1 MPVSAEKRLKND
13 AGDLAIT
20 LKGSLEDGGNEGK
33 AMKGYAV
40 CYNDKALAF
49 SGKMPFTLEA
59 YVYPEDT
66 VASTPIITKGND
78 EWKCTESYGL
88 QRKVF
93 FNQETGDP
101 VEDYL
106 EFYIYNTE
114 WNEDDG
120 VYTKVSASIPTPDN
134 WAGQW
139 HRIAGTFDGENL
151 KLYLDGKEV
160 AAAKDSHGIA
170 RGGNAVGIGADVTY
184 DAQNPN
190 VPPVFKGLID
200 NVRIYNKALTP
211 DEIKKTS
218 RKPDENALVWLDF
231 EGAEDVTYPQPTYY
245 SFGGDWQDIPAGNPN
260 NKNFCANGLV
270 SADRTV
276 QPELVEV
283 KKLYQNI
290 GLENGDVM
298 NGKILT
304 KNKYLF
310 TNLNRFN
317 GSWELMEDGKVIQS
331 GIFAP
336 EELNIAPLE
345 EGILTAAFTT
355 PEFKPGAEYFLN
367 VSFTLK
373 EDTSWAKAGHEVAKE
388 QFYLPFNVPKADASE
403 AEMEPLTVEEADAA
417 VNVEGK
423 DFDLVFNKK
432 TGTIDSFRFNGID
445 LIKNGPVPNFWRAP
459 TDSDLGFYSQL
470 EMADWRYAGE
480 DRTVTDVTVKKE
492 TDRVTFTVSAELPTR
507 TTSGYNQVYT
517 VYGTGDVEITS
528 TLKPGSADLPM
539 IPEIGNM
546 LTIPKDFS
554 NITWYGR
561 GPEEN
566 YIDRQT
572 GYGVGVYRKNVD
584 EFFIDY
590 IKPQETG
597 NRTDVRWVSLTNDQG
612 AGLLVKAAKPI
623 EFNTLTYTP
632 EQLTNALHSYMLPEG
647 QDITLR
653 INMRQMGLGGD
664 NSWGAKPLTKYLN
677 PSDQNYQ
684 YTYTL
689 KPVKTDNADE
699 LMNDYRT
706 PIK

>member
-1 MPVSAEKRLKND
+1 M
-13 AGDLAIT
+13 
-20 LKGSLEDGGNEGK
+20 
-33 AMKGYAV
+33 
-40 CYNDKALAF
+40 
-49 SGKMPFTLEA
+49 
-59 YVYPEDT
+59 
-66 VASTPIITKGND
+66 ASTPIITKGND

>member
-1 MPVSAEKRLKND
+1 MA
-13 AGDLAIT
+13 T
-20 LKGSLEDGGNEGK
+20 
-33 AMKGYAV
+33 
-40 CYNDKALAF
+40 
-49 SGKMPFTLEA
+49 
-59 YVYPEDT
+59 
-66 VASTPIITKGND
+66 TPIITKGND

>member
-1 MPVSAEKRLKND
+1 M
-13 AGDLAIT
+13 
-20 LKGSLEDGGNEGK
+20 
-33 AMKGYAV
+33 
-40 CYNDKALAF
+40 
-49 SGKMPFTLEA
+49 
-59 YVYPEDT
+59 
-66 VASTPIITKGND
+66 ASTPIITKGND

-403 AEMEPLTVEEADAA
+403 AEMDPLTVEEADAA

>member
-1 MPVSAEKRLKND
+1 M
-13 AGDLAIT
+13 
-20 LKGSLEDGGNEGK
+20 
-33 AMKGYAV
+33 
-40 CYNDKALAF
+40 
-49 SGKMPFTLEA
+49 
-59 YVYPEDT
+59 
-66 VASTPIITKGND
+66 
-78 EWKCTESYGL
+78 
-88 QRKVF
+88 
-93 FNQETGDP
+93 
-101 VEDYL
+101 EDYL

-403 AEMEPLTVEEADAA
+403 AEMDPLTVEEADAA

>member
-1 MPVSAEKRLKND
+1 MA
-13 AGDLAIT
+13 
-20 LKGSLEDGGNEGK
+20 
-33 AMKGYAV
+33 
-40 CYNDKALAF
+40 
-49 SGKMPFTLEA
+49 EA

-403 AEMEPLTVEEADAA
+403 AEMDPLTVEEADAA

>member
-1 MPVSAEKRLKND
+1 
-13 AGDLAIT
+13 
-20 LKGSLEDGGNEGK
+20 
-33 AMKGYAV
+33 MKGYAV

-190 VPPVFKGLID
+190 VPPIFKGLID

>member
-1 MPVSAEKRLKND
+1 M
-13 AGDLAIT
+13 
-20 LKGSLEDGGNEGK
+20 
-33 AMKGYAV
+33 
-40 CYNDKALAF
+40 
-49 SGKMPFTLEA
+49 
-59 YVYPEDT
+59 
-66 VASTPIITKGND
+66 
-78 EWKCTESYGL
+78 
-88 QRKVF
+88 
-93 FNQETGDP
+93 
-101 VEDYL
+101 
-106 EFYIYNTE
+106 YNTE

-403 AEMEPLTVEEADAA
+403 AEMDPLTVEEADAA

>member
-1 MPVSAEKRLKND
+1 M
-13 AGDLAIT
+13 
-20 LKGSLEDGGNEGK
+20 
-33 AMKGYAV
+33 
-40 CYNDKALAF
+40 
-49 SGKMPFTLEA
+49 
-59 YVYPEDT
+59 
-66 VASTPIITKGND
+66 
-78 EWKCTESYGL
+78 
-88 QRKVF
+88 
-93 FNQETGDP
+93 
-101 VEDYL
+101 
-106 EFYIYNTE
+106 
-114 WNEDDG
+114 
-120 VYTKVSASIPTPDN
+120 
-134 WAGQW
+134 
-139 HRIAGTFDGENL
+139 
-151 KLYLDGKEV
+151 
-160 AAAKDSHGIA
+160 
-170 RGGNAVGIGADVTY
+170 
-184 DAQNPN
+184 
-190 VPPVFKGLID
+190 
-200 NVRIYNKALTP
+200 
-211 DEIKKTS
+211 
-218 RKPDENALVWLDF
+218 
-231 EGAEDVTYPQPTYY
+231 
-245 SFGGDWQDIPAGNPN
+245 
-260 NKNFCANGLV
+260 
-270 SADRTV
+270 
-276 QPELVEV
+276 
-283 KKLYQNI
+283 
-290 GLENGDVM
+290 M

-345 EGILTAAFTT
+345 EGILTTAFTT

-403 AEMEPLTVEEADAA
+403 AEMDPLTVEEADAA

>member
-1 MPVSAEKRLKND
+1 MFRL
-13 AGDLAIT
+13 
-20 LKGSLEDGGNEGK
+20 SLIHI
-33 AMKGYAV
+33 
-40 CYNDKALAF
+40 
-49 SGKMPFTLEA
+49 S

-403 AEMEPLTVEEADAA
+403 AEMDPLTVEEADAA

-459 TDSDLGFYSQL
+459 TDSDLGL
-470 EMADWRYAGE
+470 
-480 DRTVTDVTVKKE
+480 
-492 TDRVTFTVSAELPTR
+492 
-507 TTSGYNQVYT
+507 
-517 VYGTGDVEITS
+517 
-528 TLKPGSADLPM
+528 
-539 IPEIGNM
+539 
-546 LTIPKDFS
+546 
-554 NITWYGR
+554 
-561 GPEEN
+561 
-566 YIDRQT
+566 
-572 GYGVGVYRKNVD
+572 
-584 EFFIDY
+584 
-590 IKPQETG
+590 
-597 NRTDVRWVSLTNDQG
+597 SL
-612 AGLLVKAAKPI
+612 I
-623 EFNTLTYTP
+623 
-632 EQLTNALHSYMLPEG
+632 H
-647 QDITLR
+647 I
-653 INMRQMGLGGD
+653 
-664 NSWGAKPLTKYLN
+664 
-677 PSDQNYQ
+677 
-684 YTYTL
+684 
-689 KPVKTDNADE
+689 
-699 LMNDYRT
+699 
-706 PIK
+706 

>member
-1 MPVSAEKRLKND
+1 MPPLLHLELYFLPDEPTWIFSHLRLFQMARHTLVSSKL
-13 AGDLAIT
+13 
-20 LKGSLEDGGNEGK
+20 
-33 AMKGYAV
+33 
-40 CYNDKALAF
+40 CF
-49 SGKMPFTLEA
+49 
-59 YVYPEDT
+59 
-66 VASTPIITKGND
+66 
-78 EWKCTESYGL
+78 
-88 QRKVF
+88 VF
-93 FNQETGDP
+93 FFHLNMYSSIH
-101 VEDYL
+101 EDYL

-190 VPPVFKGLID
+190 VPPIFKGLID

>member
-1 MPVSAEKRLKND
+1 M
-13 AGDLAIT
+13 
-20 LKGSLEDGGNEGK
+20 
-33 AMKGYAV
+33 
-40 CYNDKALAF
+40 
-49 SGKMPFTLEA
+49 
-59 YVYPEDT
+59 
-66 VASTPIITKGND
+66 
-78 EWKCTESYGL
+78 
-88 QRKVF
+88 
-93 FNQETGDP
+93 
-101 VEDYL
+101 EDYL